1 MAITKLKV
9 GVAAAAALAGLA
21 THAVWQYQSLSRLSA
36 ENQLLGHQ
44 VQDLTPLAA
53 ENERLSN
60 LVAQARSQPTNLK
73 TDLNE
78 LLKLR
83 GDVSRLRTELAEAK
97 QPPAKAPSGTK
108 PDGTEF
114 TLENEAKRQ
123 GIAKLNYTKGLMLAF
138 HMYANDNHGQF
149 PTNFDQS
156 LPYLPEEA
164 KTEMNLKPGQFLPGT
179 PKYGL
184 TPDHYEI
191 LYQGAVN
198 ALTAPAATVVIR
210 EKEPWQN
217 EDGSW
222 SRAYAFADGHSE
234 IHKAVDGSFEP
245 WEAQHIVTS
254 QVDGKSS
261 DQGAPGPGGAGLRVL
276 SEDGRFLLRPN

>member
-1 MAITKLKV
+1 
-9 GVAAAAALAGLA
+9 
-21 THAVWQYQSLSRLSA
+21 
-36 ENQLLGHQ
+36 
-44 VQDLTPLAA
+44 LAA

-60 LVAQARSQPTNLK
+60 LVTQATSQPAGAR
-73 TDLNE
+73 TDLSE

-83 GDVSRLRTELAEAK
+83 GELGRLRTELAEAK
-97 QPPAKAPSGTK
+97 QLPAKAASATK

-114 TLENEAKRQ
+114 TAEDEAKRQ
-123 GIAKLNYTKGLMLAF
+123 GIAKLNYTKSLMLAF
-138 HMYANDNHGQF
+138 HMYANDNQGQF

-164 KTEMNLKPGQFLPGT
+164 KSEMNLKPGQFLPGT

-184 TPDHYEI
+184 TPDRYEI
-191 LYQGAVN
+191 LYHGAIN
-198 ALTAPAATVVIR
+198 ALTAPAATIVIG

-234 IHKAVDGSFEP
+234 IHKAVDGNFGP
-245 WEAQHIVTS
+245 WETQHIVAA
-254 QVDGKSS
+254 QVDGNSR
-261 DQGAPGPGGAGLRVL
+261 DQSGQSPGGAGVRVL
-276 SEDGRFLLRPN
+276 SEDGRLLLRPN